1 MSTTDTNETGTRGL
15 LDVTV
20 VRCVDLTVEHRNNFW
35 VEVKVDEV
43 SKKTKKADKNS
54 PWNESHSFATTSTSN
69 LRISVYE
76 KRYAHKPMKGFI
88 GQNALASV
96 GDDSRITF
104 TLGGGE
110 LPRRA
115 NLPVPR
121 IELALK
127 LQDSPDNTEMA
138 IIVRLAKRAT
148 ALYQQPAL
156 ADQITDVANLASTA
170 DSVVQNALS
179 VQDTWEPLLEKIN
192 IVVRI
197 ADDVAEIHP
206 YAKVAY
212 SVMVAAYKVIA
223 AQIER
228 DQSVQSLALT
238 MYDVYEF
245 ICEAEPLK
253 QIESHKR
260 IIAQLVQQTTDCGY
274 FITDYFQDLFGT
286 RLAKHILSGTDAAI
300 TQYQNK
306 FVELKKALL
315 ERAGIHTEIL
325 VLRVLKEVHE
335 LAVDLDLTTMPY
347 ANGAR
352 FESGKQC
359 LQGTCNSI
367 QTRITNWIEN
377 YNAPNSTRFL
387 VVCGPPGS
395 GKSTILHTICHQYN
409 DRQRL
414 GSSFFYDRSCH
425 SIREVFPTIAYDL
438 ASREPQIK
446 FALGNIIKNDRGL
459 RANYETMLHYKPVA
473 QDYSVQ
479 YFRGKTMAL
488 HQPAQELAL
497 SGPILIVIDGLN
509 QCEDTDTRWK
519 LLCILA
525 ETAHELP
532 RNFRIIITGCTQQQD
547 FKPFTQGFAAEQ
559 LIVHSSSADD
569 ILAYIQTTLTDRDG
583 KPLPGVDAIACK
595 VLVGTAAGSF
605 DTVASTCHHIKGPGA
620 GTPGAEARLMEVIKS
635 SLPALLDHDDLF
647 YDLLSKSFPADD
659 ATLIR
664 QFKSVM
670 GDILTAREHLPNN
683 LLRQL
688 RKYRDSDEPFM
699 GPDILDVILR
709 SDCDKDIWK
718 DHTQRFLLALPLRP
732 SLASFLLDSSR
743 SRGLSVDKT
752 TAEEAMAM
760 SCLRTLNSEL
770 KFDIC
775 HFPSSHL
782 RNGDVEDLGSHISEF
797 ISPQLAYACRFFVE
811 HIQCVPFEGVLSVEL
826 ETLLGS
832 KFLLWM
838 EAASLLQLIDQMV
851 PMLTVLEHWIEPED
865 NKNLKA
871 LIAEARKFVITFG
884 GMASESTPHVYISAL
899 AMAPPGSFILI
910 WDVPPGLT
918 HSKDGQLI
926 ASFCEDTNSE
936 DKHSGWF
943 LGPNKELLCT
953 FPNPGLPF
961 GPAWI
966 DFRRR
971 YIAIQHYMP
980 VNLRRGETD
989 IREVAL
995 CLVRMLKQQ
1004 MALVAVILDLAEYW
1018 LVTSVEK
1025 TRSVDVAADGFNMY
1039 IDPFVTLNIQGSEP
1053 VAPVRR
1059 FKFDLLFIRP
1069 PAPPFLL
1076 ATHRSFE
1083 PPCTPFTLP
1092 YLQAVCNSEFSL
1104 SAAVSTHRTSA
1115 ASVPP
1120 CHQHPA
1126 IRALHAA
1133 PAFHLQY
1140 LQMALNDS
1148 TLVACAPYMD
1158 ASGLPNPEVVSPSP
1172 GHPPTQATYSRAQN
1186 HPSTHHTS
1194 PLRPSLLP
1202 KFLQTAPNFLYAA
1215 SEDGMSAH

>member
-1 MSTTDTNETGTRGL
+1 MSTTDTNETSTRGL

-20 VRCVDLTVEHRNNFW
+20 LRCFDLTAEHRNRFW
-35 VEVKVDEV
+35 VEVTVDGV
-43 SKKTKKADKNS
+43 PKKTKKIDKNS
-54 PWNESHSFATTSTSN
+54 AWNELHSFATTYTSN
-69 LRISVYE
+69 LRISVFE
-76 KRYAHKPMKGFI
+76 KRLAHKPAVVGVFE
-88 GQNALASV
+88 QNIVSALASV
-96 GDDSRITF
+96 GDDSRMTF

-110 LPRRA
+110 SPTRA
-115 NLPVPR
+115 DRPAPR

-127 LQDSPDNTEMA
+127 LQDSPDNTKMA
-138 IIVRLAKRAT
+138 ISVRLAKRAA
-148 ALYQQPAL
+148 ALYKQPAL
-156 ADQITDVANLASTA
+156 VNQITDVANFATAA
-170 DSVVQNALS
+170 DSVIQNVLS

-192 IVVRI
+192 IVVKI
-197 ADDVAEIHP
+197 ADDVTEIHP

-260 IIAQLVQQTTDCGY
+260 IIAQLMQQTTDCGY
-274 FITDYFQDLFGT
+274 FITDYFQDWFGT
-286 RLAKHILSGTDAAI
+286 RLAKHTISGTDAAI
-300 TQYQNK
+300 QQYQDK

-325 VLRVLKEVHE
+325 VLRVLKQVQEFGI
-335 LAVDLDLTTMPY
+335 DLDLTTMPY

-352 FESGKQC
+352 FQSGKQC
-359 LQGTCNSI
+359 LPGTCGPI
-367 QTRITNWIEN
+367 QTRVTEWIEN
-377 YNAPNSTRFL
+377 YNAPNGNRILFL
-387 VVCGPPGS
+387 HGPRGS
-395 GKSTILHTICHQYN
+395 GKSTILQTICHQYN

-459 RANYETMLHYKPVA
+459 RAVRDLGDQWTNFILK
-473 QDYSVQ
+473 
-479 YFRGKTMAL
+479 
-488 HQPAQELAL
+488 PAQELAL
-497 SGPILIVIDGLN
+497 SGPILIVIDGLDK
-509 QCEDTDTRWK
+509 CEDSDARWK
-519 LLCILA
+519 LLSILA
-525 ETAHELP
+525 ETAHTLP
-532 RNFRIIITGCTQQQD
+532 QNFRIILTGCTKQQD
-547 FKPFTQGFAAEQ
+547 FKTFIRRLRADQ
-559 LIVHSSSADD
+559 LMVHTSSPDD
-569 ILAYIQTTLTDRDG
+569 ILAYIQATLTDPDG
-583 KPLPGVDAIACK
+583 KCLGGVRK
-595 VLVGTAAGSF
+595 VLVGLAAGSF
-605 DTVASTCHHIKGPGA
+605 DAAASACHYIKGPGA
-620 GTPGAEARLMEVIKS
+620 GTPGAEARLLKITKS
-635 SLPALLDHDDLF
+635 ALAALLDHDNNLF
-647 YDLLSKSFPADD
+647 YDLLSKSFLANH
-659 ATLIR
+659 ATLTQEFR
-664 QFKSVM
+664 SVM
-670 GDILTAREHLPNN
+670 GDILIAREPLSSCV
-683 LLRQL
+683 LTQL
-688 RKYRDSDEPFM
+688 RRYRDEFEPPM
-699 GPDILDVILR
+699 GPDVF
-709 SDCDKDIWK
+709 DIVFKLCETDMWK
-718 DHTQRFLLALPLRP
+718 NHLPWVGVTQHFLLILPLHP
-732 SLASFLLDSSR
+732 SLASFLLDRCCSPD
-743 SRGLSVDKT
+743 LPVDKT
-752 TAEEAMAM
+752 AAEQAMAL

-775 HFPSSHL
+775 HLPSSHL
-782 RNGDVEDLGSHISEF
+782 RNVDVADLGFHISEF

-811 HIQCVPFEGVLSVEL
+811 HIQCVPFEAALSVEL
-826 ETLLGS
+826 HTMLQK

-851 PMLTVLEHWIEPED
+851 PMLTALEDWIEPDD

-884 GMASESTPHVYISAL
+884 GMASESTPHIYISAL
-899 AMAPPGSFILI
+899 AMAPPGSFILSQPHPKYSWLSHVVRHTV

-943 LGPNKELLCT
+943 LGPNKELLLYI
-953 FPNPGLPF
+953 PQSRPPIVANLAAILEVALNPRLS

-1025 TRSVDVAADGFNMY
+1025 TRSVDVTADWFNMY

-1059 FKFDLLFIRP
+1059 FEFDLFFTRNELAEKTRSADFVRFIAQHTGSLHKPRKWGHQVDISS
-1069 PAPPFLL
+1069 FL
-1076 ATHRSFE
+1076 R
-1083 PPCTPFTLP
+1083 C
-1092 YLQAVCNSEFSL
+1092 QG
-1104 SAAVSTHRTSA
+1104 
-1115 ASVPP
+1115 
-1120 CHQHPA
+1120 
-1126 IRALHAA
+1126 
-1133 PAFHLQY
+1133 
-1140 LQMALNDS
+1140 D
-1148 TLVACAPYMD
+1148 
-1158 ASGLPNPEVVSPSP
+1158 
-1172 GHPPTQATYSRAQN
+1172 
-1186 HPSTHHTS
+1186 HHTVIWEQS
-1194 PLRPSLLP
+1194 MGPEFQGACELIKSFKNGDVLGVFACTADDDRAEGYHVVTATVVAYTVLL
-1202 KFLQTAPNFLYAA
+1202 
-1215 SEDGMSAH
+1215 